1 MRPNG
6 LISIQVSIA
15 PLHLSETPRKRE
27 TQGTPTSI
35 GALPKDIRNAEARSA
50 LLNVPIVN
58 ASSFGG
64 LHSAEAAKAQ
74 ALASVDA
81 EQANLDAA
89 QHKLQQDEA
98 LYARAERDRVRYQA
112 LVIKE
117 EISRSYY
124 DARETEAAAAAQIQS
139 PQQLVSFSSSEKPAR
154 KPRTLL
160 ICRRKSKCTGYPR
173 NISSIVRNRIR
184 ANRNYKMHCQI
195 ARYCG

>member
-1 MRPNG
+1 
-6 LISIQVSIA
+6 
-15 PLHLSETPRKRE
+15 
-27 TQGTPTSI
+27 
-35 GALPKDIRNAEARSA
+35 
-50 LLNVPIVN
+50 VN

-81 EQANLDAA
+81 ELANLDAA

-154 KPRTLL
+154 KLPYSTNLPPKIEMYRVPAKYFLDSTKPHSCQPELQNALSNSAILRVELPPRQRFRQRPL
-160 ICRRKSKCTGYPR
+160 
-173 NISSIVRNRIR
+173 
-184 ANRNYKMHCQI
+184 
-195 ARYCG
+195 

>member
-6 LISIQVSIA
+6 LISIQVSIGATA
-15 PLHLSETPRKRE
+15 PF
-27 TQGTPTSI
+27 
-35 GALPKDIRNAEARSA
+35 RNAEEARDTRHAYEHRGTAKGHPECGSTSA

-81 EQANLDAA
+81 ELANLDAA

-139 PQQLVSFSSSEKPAR
+139 PQQLVSFSSSE
-154 KPRTLL
+154 
-160 ICRRKSKCTGYPR
+160 
-173 NISSIVRNRIR
+173 
-184 ANRNYKMHCQI
+184 
-195 ARYCG
+195 